1 MKLPHPEH
9 AFIDV
14 RKLTDYCLDPDHPR
28 GRHKARMFAS
38 VLGITRDD
46 AEQLR
51 YALLLAARTQESR
64 RAEKDEHGERFVVES
79 WVAGPRGR
87 ARVRS
92 LWIVRTGESFPRLV
106 SCYVL

>member
-1 MKLPHPEH
+1 MKLPHTEH
-9 AFIDV
+9 AFVDL
-14 RKLTDYCLDPDHPR
+14 RKLTDYCLDPEHPR

-38 VLGITRDD
+38 VLGITRDE
-46 AEQLR
+46 AEDLR
-51 YALLLAARTQESR
+51 DALLLAACNQHCRLVER
-64 RAEKDEHGERFVVES
+64 DAHGERYVVES

-87 ARVRS
+87 GRVRS

>member
-1 MKLPHPEH
+1 MKLPNPND

-46 AEQLR
+46 AGHLR
-51 YALLLAARTQESR
+51 DALLLAART
-64 RAEKDEHGERFVVES
+64 
-79 WVAGPRGR
+79 
-87 ARVRS
+87 
-92 LWIVRTGESFPRLV
+92 
-106 SCYVL
+106 